1 MPLAAAQDIFFQDLP
16 PVVRQ
21 NLRADQLATDITVY
35 PDEGTDVEA
44 LAARIEADI
53 PNASAMT
60 GTEFDGVVGSSVAIF
75 NAIIVGV
82 ALISLIVGGLSVINT
97 MAMTVAERTREI
109 GIKRAIGGSRA
120 RVIRELVS
128 EAGLIGLLG
137 GLLGLGLGAVVV
149 VPRQRGRPELGDDP
163 LPAHPA
169 DGDLRRPLLDHPRR
183 RRRDHPRLERGAP
196 RPGRG
201 PPLRIGA
208 TGPWHFSKGATCAR
222 PTSSAAGTRS
232 RRCAGSTVSIEAGE
246 LVAIMG
252 PSGSGKSTLMHLLGL
267 LHSPDQ
273 NHGPAPEL
281 SFGGRDATRM
291 SDGERTRIRARE
303 MGFVFQQF
311 NLVPTLTAVENVMLA
326 GEYAGLGR
334 REARERAIAR
344 LNMVGLAER
353 ATHRPSELSGG
364 EQQRVAIAR
373 ALVNDPALV
382 LADEPTGNLDSH
394 RSAELLGLIRKL
406 NREHGQTFV
415 LVTHDAEV
423 GAACDRIIRMRDG
436 LVQAVELVNDPT
448 PGDVGE
454 AAA

>member
-1 MPLAAAQDIFFQDLP
+1 MALLEG
-16 PVVRQ
+16 RH
-21 NLRADQLATDITVY
+21 LRKTYRLSRRNEVQ
-35 PDEGTDVEA
+35 A
-44 LAARIEADI
+44 LR
-53 PNASAMT
+53 
-60 GTEFDGVVGSSVAIF
+60 
-75 NAIIVGV
+75 GV
-82 ALISLIVGGLSVINT
+82 A
-97 MAMTVAERTREI
+97 
-109 GIKRAIGGSRA
+109 
-120 RVIRELVS
+120 
-128 EAGLIGLLG
+128 
-137 GLLGLGLGAVVV
+137 
-149 VPRQRGRPELGDDP
+149 
-163 LPAHPA
+163 
-169 DGDLRRPLLDHPRR
+169 
-183 RRRDHPRLERGAP
+183 
-196 RPGRG
+196 
-201 PPLRIGA
+201 
-208 TGPWHFSKGATCAR
+208 
-222 PTSSAAGTRS
+222 
-232 RRCAGSTVSIEAGE
+232 VSIEAGE

-267 LHSPDQ
+267 LHGPDQ

-281 SFGGRDATRM
+281 SFGGRDVTRM

-334 REARERAIAR
+334 REARGRAMAR
-344 LNMVGLAER
+344 LDMVGLAGR
-353 ATHRPSELSGG
+353 AAHLPTELSGG
-364 EQQRVAIAR
+364 EQQRVAVAR

-436 LVQAVELVNDPT
+436 LVQAVELVNEPT
-448 PGDVGE
+448 LSDVGE